1 MDYIKEAPYFTLCL
15 IFGHIIMESCS
26 AFRMRWQ
33 ASCRQIFPSIA
44 ALLIQKKLNFP
55 DSMQLVIQ

>member
-1 MDYIKEAPYFTLCL
+1 MDYIKEAPYFTLCR
-15 IFGHIIMESCS
+15 IFGHIIAESCS

-44 ALLIQKKLNFP
+44 ALLIQKKLNLLN
-55 DSMQLVIQ
+55 STHLAIQ